1 MAHKAFTGRD
11 GSMTIDGHTALKV
24 KEWSL
29 NATQQLVETTA
40 LGNAVRHYKP
50 GVVSYA
56 GSCRVLYYKDT
67 DDNVSPNDGSTLLRN
82 LVKTN
87 VGATDPASVEFA
99 LRIQDDADY
108 NEVKFKAYITNA
120 SINMSSGELVA
131 VNVSFQVTGA
141 LTTVTV

>member
-11 GSMTIDGHTALKV
+11 GSMLIDDHTALKV
-24 KEWSL
+24 KEWNL

-108 NEVKFKAYITNA
+108 NQIKFSAYITNA
-120 SINMSSGELVA
+120 SINMSSGELVT
-131 VNVSFQVTGA
+131 VSVSFQVTGA